1 MKRALLSALMIFTLT
16 VTESAVSADRSP
28 SPAVRARFD
37 LASVSG
43 APFPSDLY
51 TVADRRNRTGRRVNL
66 PLPDCSTRPSDCNDL
81 AVVNTLDGFNL
92 MPRISIPF
100 DGPITPSTV
109 STSSVYLVELAQERC
124 PRSGHRACRGRHEG
138 GETIVANT
146 VGINQ
151 VVWDP
156 ETLTLHVE
164 SDQVLRQT
172 ARYAVIV
179 TDGIL
184 DTSGRRVKA
193 SHEFKRFVDLDD
205 DDDDDSKLGDELK
218 EYRRALIAALKA
230 LKAVGVSRKD
240 VVAASV
246 FTTQTATA
254 TLENVRDFLKGSP
267 LPAPV
272 NFAIGPGGSRA
283 VFARSSIQ
291 TITFRQ
297 QMSTTSFVNA
307 AVPLAVLNA
316 YTDGVVDT
324 IAWGT
329 FVSPQFVDSN
339 PVMTP
344 HGTLGGVPTQ
354 LSDATLEFV
363 LFVPTGTRP
372 AAGWPVAFLGHG
384 GTTNIHTAAV
394 WNFASSLAAHGF
406 ASIAINAIGRGF
418 GPLGTLRILL
428 TNGTTVEINAGGRTI
443 DQDGN
448 GVYVNQEGAAALA
461 PNLIVGQRDSVRQ
474 VAIDY
479 MQLVRV
485 IQAGFD
491 VDDDGSFDLDASN
504 MMFLGNS
511 FAVGYEMCFLAV
523 EPDVRI
529 AAVGSP
535 GGLPGRN
542 DLLSMRPSG
551 RTMVGTALDAR
562 NPSLLNAADGLTSL
576 GGIPATAPFYNEN
589 LPLRD
594 LAPVTNTIPGA
605 MAIQEYFDRIEWV
618 QASSDAATQAPH
630 LEFEPLTGVPAKSI
644 LVLYAKG
651 DMTAPNPRTT
661 ALVRAGVLREK
672 TIFFRN
678 DIAFAESPAVPKDPH
693 TFLQPLTTA
702 GIPGEVARGGQTTI
716 AQFFVSGGTT
726 INQPEPVR
734 FFEFPIQILPENYSY
749 IP

>member
-16 VTESAVSADRSP
+16 SSAWAQH
-28 SPAVRARFD
+28 SPAVHARFD

-51 TVADRRNRTGRRVNL
+51 TIADPSNRTGRRVNL
-66 PLPDCSTRPSDCNDL
+66 PLPGCSARPSDCNDL
-81 AVVNTLDGFNL
+81 AVVNTLDGFNQ
-92 MPRISIPF
+92 MPRISVPF
-100 DGPITPSTV
+100 DGDIDAESV
-109 STSSVYLVELAQERC
+109 SSSSMFIAELAQE
-124 PRSGHRACRGRHEG
+124 
-138 GETIVANT
+138 GEEAIVVKT

-151 VVWDP
+151 VVWNP
-156 ETLTLHVE
+156 ATLTLHVE
-164 SDQVLRQT
+164 SDEVLRQT

-179 TDGIL
+179 TNGIH
-184 DTSGRRVKA
+184 DASGRPVQA
-193 SHEFKRFVDLDD
+193 SDAFDDFRHDLNYGQTR
-205 DDDDDSKLGDELK
+205 SEELK
-218 EYRRALIAALKA
+218 EYRKALITTLAAVERL
-230 LKAVGVSRKD
+230 GVSKRD
-240 VVAASV
+240 VVALSV

-254 TLENVRDFLKGSP
+254 TLENVRDYLKGSP
-267 LPAPV
+267 PPPPAK
-272 NFAIGPGGSRA
+272 FDIGPLGSRA
-283 VFARSSIQ
+283 VFARSSLQ

-297 QMSTTSFVNA
+297 QMGGTIPFVNA
-307 AVPLAVLNA
+307 TVPLPALNA
-316 YTDGVVDT
+316 YTTGAVSTV
-324 IAWGT
+324 AWGT
-329 FVSPQFVDSN
+329 FVSPQFIDSN
-339 PVMTP
+339 AVMTA
-344 HGTLGGVPTQ
+344 HGTLEVPTQ
-354 LSDATLEFV
+354 LGEATLEFV
-363 LFVPTGTRP
+363 LFLPSGTRP
-372 AAGWPVAFLGHG
+372 ASGWPVAFLGHG

-406 ASIAINAIGRGF
+406 APIAINAIGRGF
-418 GPLGTLRILL
+418 GPLGTLIIKK
-428 TNGTTVEINAGGRTI
+428 TDGTTVEINAGGRTI

-448 GVYVNQEGAAALA
+448 GVYVNQEGAAAQA
-461 PNLIVGQRDSVRQ
+461 PYLIVGQRDSVRQ

-485 IQAGFD
+485 IQVGID
-491 VDDDGSFDLDASN
+491 VDNDGSPDLDASN
-504 MMFLGNS
+504 MVFLGNS

-523 EPDVRI
+523 EPDVGI

-535 GGLPGRN
+535 GGLPGRF

-551 RTMVGTALDAR
+551 RTMVGAGLAAR
-562 NPSLLNAADGLTSL
+562 TPSLLNAAYGLTSL

-589 LPLRD
+589 IPLRD

-678 DIAFAESPAVPKDPH
+678 DIAFAEDPTTVPKDPH

-702 GIPGEVARGGQTTI
+702 GITGQIARGGQATI

-726 INQPEPVR
+726 INHPEPAR
-734 FFEFPIQILPENYSY
+734 FFEFPIVIMPEDYSY

>member
-1 MKRALLSALMIFTLT
+1 M
-16 VTESAVSADRSP
+16 
-28 SPAVRARFD
+28 
-37 LASVSG
+37 
-43 APFPSDLY
+43 
-51 TVADRRNRTGRRVNL
+51 
-66 PLPDCSTRPSDCNDL
+66 
-81 AVVNTLDGFNL
+81 
-92 MPRISIPF
+92 
-100 DGPITPSTV
+100 
-109 STSSVYLVELAQERC
+109 
-124 PRSGHRACRGRHEG
+124 
-138 GETIVANT
+138 
-146 VGINQ
+146 
-151 VVWDP
+151 
-156 ETLTLHVE
+156 
-164 SDQVLRQT
+164 
-172 ARYAVIV
+172 
-179 TDGIL
+179 
-184 DTSGRRVKA
+184 
-193 SHEFKRFVDLDD
+193 
-205 DDDDDSKLGDELK
+205 
-218 EYRRALIAALKA
+218 
-230 LKAVGVSRKD
+230 
-240 VVAASV
+240 
-246 FTTQTATA
+246 
-254 TLENVRDFLKGSP
+254 
-267 LPAPV
+267 
-272 NFAIGPGGSRA
+272 AIGPGGSRA
-283 VFARSSIQ
+283 VFARSSLQ

-297 QMSTTSFVNA
+297 HTGGTIPFVNA

-316 YTDGVVDT
+316 YTAGVVGT
-324 IAWGT
+324 VAWGT
-329 FVSPQFVDSN
+329 YVSPQFVDSN

-344 HGTLGGVPTQ
+344 HGTLGGMPTQ

-363 LFVPTGTRP
+363 LFVPSGTRP

-406 ASIAINAIGRGF
+406 AAIAINAIGRGF
-418 GPLGTLRILL
+418 GPDGTLIIRK
-428 TNGTTVEINAGGRTI
+428 TDGTTVEINAGGRAI

-461 PNLIVGQRDSVRQ
+461 PYLIVGQRDSVRQ

-485 IQAGFD
+485 IQVGID
-491 VDDDGSFDLDASN
+491 VDNDGSPDLDASN
-504 MMFLGNS
+504 MVFLGNS

-523 EPDVRI
+523 EPDVGI

-535 GGLPGRN
+535 GGLPGRL
-542 DLLSMRPSG
+542 DLLSMRPTG
-551 RTMVGTALDAR
+551 RTLAGSALAAR
-562 NPSLLNAADGLTSL
+562 TPSLLNEAYGLTSI

-678 DIAFAESPAVPKDPH
+678 DIAFAEDPTVSKDPH

-702 GIPGEVARGGQTTI
+702 GVAGQVARGGQTTI
-716 AQFFVSGGTT
+716 AEFFVSGGAT
-726 INQPEPVR
+726 INQPQPAR
-734 FFEFPIQILPENYSY
+734 FFELPIDVLPEGYSY

>member
-1 MKRALLSALMIFTLT
+1 MKRALLSALTIFTLT
-16 VTESAVSADRSP
+16 SSAVRADP
-28 SPAVRARFD
+28 SPAVHPRFD

-43 APFPSDLY
+43 APFPSDLH
-51 TVADRRNRTGRRVNL
+51 TIADPRNRTGRRVNML
-66 PLPDCSTRPSDCNDL
+66 LPDCSTRPSDCNDL
-81 AVVNTLDGFNL
+81 AVVNTMDGFNL
-92 MPRISIPF
+92 LPRISVPF
-100 DGPITPSTV
+100 DGDIDPESV
-109 STSSVYLVELAQERC
+109 SSKSIFIVELAQE
-124 PRSGHRACRGRHEG
+124 
-138 GETIVANT
+138 GEKAIVGNP

-156 ETLTLHVE
+156 ATLTLHVE
-164 SDQVLRQT
+164 SDELLRQT

-179 TDGIL
+179 TNSIR
-184 DTSGRRVKA
+184 DTSGRPVQA
-193 SHEFKRFVDLDD
+193 SDAFDDFRHDLNHGQTK
-205 DDDDDSKLGDELK
+205 SEELK
-218 EYRRALIAALKA
+218 EYRKALITTLAALERW
-230 LKAVGVSRKD
+230 GVSRRD
-240 VVAASV
+240 VVALSV
-246 FTTQTATA
+246 FTTQSATA
-254 TLENVRDFLKGSP
+254 TLENIRNHLKNSP
-267 LPAPV
+267 PPAPA
-272 NFAIGPGGSRA
+272 NFAIGPDGSRA
-283 VFARSSIQ
+283 VFAVSSIQ
-291 TITFRQ
+291 SITFRQ
-297 QMSTTSFVNA
+297 QMSTTSFVDA

-316 YTDGVVDT
+316 YSAGVVST

-339 PVMTP
+339 PVMTS
-344 HGTLGGVPTQ
+344 HGSLGGVPTP

-418 GPLGTLRILL
+418 GPLGTLRI
-428 TNGTTVEINAGGRTI
+428 TKTAAAGGTTVVINAGGRTI

-461 PNLIVGQRDSVRQ
+461 PYLIVGQRDSVRQ
-474 VAIDY
+474 VAVDY

-485 IQAGFD
+485 IQAGVD
-491 VDDDGSFDLDASN
+491 VDNDGSFDLDAAH
-504 MMFLGNS
+504 MVFLGNS

-523 EPDVRI
+523 EPDVGI

-542 DLLSMRPSG
+542 DLLSLRPSG
-551 RTMVGTALDAR
+551 RTMVGTALAAR
-562 NPSLLNAADGLTSL
+562 TPSLLNSAYGLTSL
-576 GGIPATAPFYNEN
+576 GGISTTAPFYNEN
-589 LPLRD
+589 IPLRD
-594 LAPVTNTIPGA
+594 LPPVTNTIPGA

-618 QASSDAATQAPH
+618 QASSDAATMAPH
-630 LEFEPLTGVPAKSI
+630 LEFEPLTGVPAKSVM
-644 LVLYAKG
+644 VLYAKG

-672 TIFFRN
+672 TIFYRN
-678 DIAFAESPAVPKDPH
+678 DVAYAEDITVPKDPH

-702 GIPGEVARGGQTTI
+702 GIPGQVARGGQTTI
-716 AQFFVSGGTT
+716 ADFFASGGTS
-726 INQPEPVR
+726 INQPEPAR
-734 FFEFPIQILPENYSY
+734 FFELPIQVMPEDYSY

>member
-1 MKRALLSALMIFTLT
+1 MKQAILSALMSFTLT
-16 VTESAVSADRSP
+16 SSAWGQP
-28 SPAVRARFD
+28 SPAVHARFD
-37 LASVSG
+37 LAVASG
-43 APFPSDLY
+43 APFPTDLY
-51 TVADRRNRTGRRVNL
+51 TVADASNRTGRRVNMSL
-66 PLPDCSTRPSDCNDL
+66 RDCTPSDCDDL
-81 AVVNTLDGFNL
+81 AVVNTMDGFNL
-92 MPRISIPF
+92 MPRISVPF
-100 DGPITPSTV
+100 DGEIDPGSV
-109 STSSVYLVELAQERC
+109 SSSSVFIVELAQV
-124 PRSGHRACRGRHEG
+124 
-138 GETIVANT
+138 GEQTIVANR

-156 ETLTLHVE
+156 ETTTLHVE

-179 TDGIL
+179 TNGIR
-184 DTSGRRVKA
+184 DMSGRPVQA
-193 SHEFKRFVDLDD
+193 SDAFDDFRHDLNYGQTK
-205 DDDDDSKLGDELK
+205 SEELK
-218 EYRRALIAALKA
+218 EYRNALITTLAAVERL
-230 LKAVGVSRKD
+230 GVSKQD
-240 VVAASV
+240 VVALSV
-246 FTTQTATA
+246 FTTQSATA
-254 TLENVRDFLKGSP
+254 TLENVRDYLNGTPPP
-267 LPAPV
+267 LPA

-291 TITFRQ
+291 RITFRQ
-297 QMSTTSFVNA
+297 QMSTTSFVDA
-307 AVPLAVLNA
+307 PVPLAVLDA
-316 YTDGVVDT
+316 YTAGVVGT

-344 HGTLGGVPTQ
+344 HGTLGGVPMN

-363 LFVPTGTRP
+363 LFVPSGTRP
-372 AAGWPVAFLGHG
+372 GAGWPVAFLGHG

-418 GPLGTLRILL
+418 GPLGTLRIQL

-448 GVYVNQEGAAALA
+448 GVYVNQEGAAAQA
-461 PNLIVGQRDSVRQ
+461 PYLIVGQRDSVRQ

-485 IQAGFD
+485 IQAGID
-491 VDDDGSFDLDASN
+491 VDGDGSADLDASN
-504 MMFLGNS
+504 MVFLGNS

-523 EPDVRI
+523 EPDVGI

-551 RTMVGTALDAR
+551 RTMVGTALAAR
-562 NPSLLNAADGLTSL
+562 TPSLLNADYGLTSL
-576 GGIPATAPFYNEN
+576 GGIPVTAPFYNEN
-589 LPLRD
+589 IPLRD
-594 LAPVTNTIPGA
+594 RAPVVNTIPGA

-618 QASSDAATQAPH
+618 QASSDAATMAPH
-630 LEFEPLTGVPAKSI
+630 LAFEPLTGVPAKSI

-678 DIAFAESPAVPKDPH
+678 DIAFAEDPLVPKVVPKDPH

-702 GIPGEVARGGQTTI
+702 GITGQVARGGQATI

-726 INQPEPVR
+726 ISQPLPAR
-734 FFEFPIQILPENYSY
+734 FFEFPIVVMPEDYSY

>member
-1 MKRALLSALMIFTLT
+1 MKRALLSVLMIFTFAVT
-16 VTESAVSADRSP
+16 VSAVRADRPP
-28 SPAVRARFD
+28 SPAVHARFD

-51 TVADRRNRTGRRVNL
+51 TVADPRNRTGRRVNL
-66 PLPDCSTRPSDCNDL
+66 PLPVCSTHPSDCDDL
-81 AVVNTLDGFNL
+81 AVVNTMDGFNL
-92 MPRISIPF
+92 MPRISVPF
-100 DGPITPSTV
+100 DGHIDPESV
-109 STSSVYLVELAQERC
+109 SSKSIFIVELAQD
-124 PRSGHRACRGRHEG
+124 GKKA
-138 GETIVANT
+138 IVGNP
-146 VGINQ
+146 VGVNQ

-172 ARYAVIV
+172 ARYAAIV

-193 SHEFKRFVDLDD
+193 SHEFKRFVDH
-205 DDDDDSKLGDELK
+205 DDDSKLGDEPK
-218 EYRRALIAALKA
+218 EYRGVLIAALKA
-230 LKAVGVSRKD
+230 LKAVGVHRKD
-240 VVAASV
+240 VVVASV
-246 FTTQTATA
+246 FTTVTATA
-254 TLENVRDFLKGSP
+254 TLENVRDYLKGSP
-267 LPAPV
+267 SPAPA

-283 VFARSSIQ
+283 VFARTSIQ
-291 TITFRQ
+291 SITFRQ

-316 YTDGVVDT
+316 YSAGVVDT

-329 FVSPQFVDSN
+329 FVSPQFVNSN

-344 HGTLGGVPTQ
+344 HGTLGGVPMQ

-448 GVYVNQEGAAALA
+448 GIYVNQEGAAALA

-485 IQAGFD
+485 IQAGID
-491 VDDDGSFDLDASN
+491 VDNDGSPDLDASN
-504 MMFLGNS
+504 MVFLGNS

-523 EPDVRI
+523 EPDVGI

-551 RTMVGTALDAR
+551 RTMVGTALAAR
-562 NPSLLNAADGLTSL
+562 IPSLQNAADGLTSL

-594 LAPVTNTIPGA
+594 LAPLTNTIPGA

-630 LEFEPLTGVPAKSI
+630 LEFEPLTGVPAKAI

-661 ALVRAGVLREK
+661 ALVRAGLLREK
-672 TIFFRN
+672 TIFYRN
-678 DIAFAESPAVPKDPH
+678 DIAFAEDPTVPKTVPKDPH
-693 TFLQPLTTA
+693 TFLQPLATA
-702 GIPGEVARGGQTTI
+702 GITGQIARGGQATI

-726 INQPEPVR
+726 ISHPEPAR
-734 FFEFPIQILPENYSY
+734 FFEFPIQVLPEDFSF